1 MKIERVEC
9 ILWFTIWNIRFT
21 AEREDVMPGSYFW
34 CAFMQIMGWLVW
46 GEAAPYGG
54 PVQTTQEVIEREIA
68 PMLIGEDPA
77 NTERNMA

>member
-9 ILWFTIWNIRFT
+9 IPMVYHMNIRFT

-46 GEAAPYGG
+46 GSSTLWRSCTDHSGS
-54 PVQTTQEVIEREIA
+54 
-68 PMLIGEDPA
+68 D
-77 NTERNMA
+77 